1 MRGWKR
7 WLRAALLVLQE
18 EGAVGVARYSA
29 RRAYLHQAYLIYER
43 DLTANEAVALPP
55 SLKEVRPATSVER
68 HALLHAREDFAAASY
83 WEVVQPDAECY
94 VGLDGYRIV
103 SVHWMSSTEEPNHLV
118 KLGRG
123 DFVIGPCVT
132 ASSHRGRGIY
142 PAMIRALCA
151 ERYRMGQRRAYMV
164 VGEKNVAS
172 IRGIEKAGF
181 HCIGRADIQR
191 VAGLQ
196 RVVRSSVESAQPF

>member
-1 MRGWKR
+1 MRR
-7 WLRAALLVLQE
+7 WRRLARAALLVWQE
-18 EGAVGVARYSA
+18 EGCLGVARYAA

-43 DLTANEAVALPP
+43 RLTPEEAIPLPP
-55 SLKEVRPATSVER
+55 SLTDVRTATSAER
-68 HALLHAREDFAAASY
+68 NALLHAREDFAAASY
-83 WEVVQPDAECY
+83 WEVIQPDAECY

-103 SVHWMSSTEEPNHLV
+103 SVHWLSSTEEPNQLV
-118 KLGRG
+118 ALGRG

-151 ERYRMGQRRAYMV
+151 DRYRKGQRRAYMMV
-164 VGEKNVAS
+164 SERNLPS

-181 HCIGRADIQR
+181 RYIGRAELQR
-191 VAGLQ
+191 LAGLQ
-196 RVVRSSVESAQPF
+196 RVIRYPAGQQA